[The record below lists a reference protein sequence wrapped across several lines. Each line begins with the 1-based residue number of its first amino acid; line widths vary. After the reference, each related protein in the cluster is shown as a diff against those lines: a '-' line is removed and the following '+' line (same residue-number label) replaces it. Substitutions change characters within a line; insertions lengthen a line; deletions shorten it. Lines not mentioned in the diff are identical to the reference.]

1 MAATSLISAIA
12 LLIAVVT
19 AITATIAF
27 DTIDGYNGTLE
38 NGLSVK

>member
-1 MAATSLISAIA
+1 MIYLEC
-12 LLIAVVT
+12 VPNT

-27 DTIDGYNGTLE
+27 DTIDGYDTLE